1 MRKTFHL
8 TDTFLKA
15 WFIVLIIISLSCG
28 AFLQAYAST
37 LAAPEGM
44 PVIQV
49 TGVIP
54 QGYVQLL
61 ISNLPAK
68 TEFAVTMGPIGSQGA
83 GSLVAH
89 FDSPATGGSGLYWFE
104 IEKLVRGLASAEVR
118 IESQTGYMAWAAFDN
133 TTLVPLT
140 PAPVLS
146 ATPTA
151 APPPTTDVSPYTN
164 RVQLVHVQKGGLV
177 VVLVRDLPLDEE
189 YTVTIGK
196 GGSLGDKGYVIA
208 HMPTGSRTLNIAY
221 FEIPVLLR
229 NEPALDMR
237 IEGANKLYI
246 FNFANENF

>member
-1 MRKTFHL
+1 MRKSFHL

-15 WFIVLIIISLSCG
+15 WFIGLIIISLSCG
-28 AFLQAYAST
+28 VFLQVYASS

-61 ISNLPAK
+61 ISNLPAS
-68 TEFAVTMGPIGSQGA
+68 TEFAVTMGPTGSQGA

-118 IESQTGYMAWAAFDN
+118 IDSGTGYTAWAAFDN
-133 TTLVPLT
+133 TTLIPLT

-146 ATPTA
+146 STPTA
-151 APPPTTDVSPYTN
+151 VTPPAADVSPYTH

-177 VVLVRDLPLDEE
+177 VVLVRDLPLNEE

-196 GGSLGDKGYVIA
+196 GSSLGQPGYVIA
-208 HMPTGSRTLNIAY
+208 HMPTGDRTTHIAY

-246 FNFANENF
+246 FNFVNQNY